1 MAVTTIASAEVLS
14 LARCVTIA
22 ALLSVLSACGGSQE
36 NSAASDTRASRAAN
50 KSSAPNVSATA
61 EEVAEEAR
69 GKVRCPA
76 RIALPKRDA
85 QAPVDDVVGV
95 RPGMTYDEAANVVM
109 CTHDLLVVVP
119 STSRGFQLQTFG
131 QTLRQGFDARFAEPR
146 IERTSRQI
154 MQEMQDNAMARG
166 SNRVTRDVKPG
177 QAKWYVGTMGVPGE
191 ERVISAAREE
201 WFEEGRNPTLESVEQ
216 ALIAKYGTPTAN
228 QSARQHRD
236 MRWAYDPRGR
246 LISETSPLFNQ
257 CHGAADPNAGSNFS
271 PDCGVVVA
279 AQIYPLRENPGLA
292 QFLRVGVVHQ
302 AGGYEALTATELAL
316 QQAEQQRRQE
326 QVQEAS
332 KNASAPVL

>member
-1 MAVTTIASAEVLS
+1 
-14 LARCVTIA
+14 
-22 ALLSVLSACGGSQE
+22 
-36 NSAASDTRASRAAN
+36 
-50 KSSAPNVSATA
+50 
-61 EEVAEEAR
+61 
-69 GKVRCPA
+69 
-76 RIALPKRDA
+76 
-85 QAPVDDVVGV
+85 
-95 RPGMTYDEAANVVM
+95 
-109 CTHDLLVVVP
+109 
-119 STSRGFQLQTFG
+119 
-131 QTLRQGFDARFAEPR
+131 
-146 IERTSRQI
+146 

-228 QSARQHRD
+228 QLAGQHRD

-257 CHGAADPNAGSNFS
+257 CHGAADPNSGSNFS

-279 AQIYPLRENPGLA
+279 AQVHPLRENPGLA
-292 QFLRVGVVHQ
+292 QFLRVGVVNQ
-302 AGGYEALTATELAL
+302 AGGYEALTATELTL
-316 QQAEQQRRQE
+316 QQTEQLRRQE
-326 QVQEAS
+326 QLQEAS